1 MLQKDSNSGK
11 RREWILSAHSKLH
24 LQSSTHRTAFRK
36 LLAILTSALTGG
48 QQEHA
53 CEAFRVWKAKQ
64 HRHKSCENPLYET
77 LAWAALKLRAL
88 SKGSWKSL
96 IGGLGPN
103 PLSVQG
109 RTESGSFHCVRPE
122 RIILSAPS
130 AQHNLLIT
138 TALFST
144 ICRGL
149 TAQDVSF
156 VPQTT
161 WSHIPRKGDLHIINT
176 ETKLVTSRETVISP
190 HAVGAHIQEQPLRYL
205 PLKRGDK

>member
-1 MLQKDSNSGK
+1 MNT
-11 RREWILSAHSKLH
+11 I
-24 LQSSTHRTAFRK
+24 SSFKTA
-36 LLAILTSALTGG
+36 L
-48 QQEHA
+48 
-53 CEAFRVWKAKQ
+53 AKQ
-64 HRHKSCENPLYET
+64 HSQNSPSEVTRHPHISTDWRTAGARMWGFRGVKSKTPAQILWESSLRDICTSSTQTMGTVQRLMEITYRW
-77 LAWAALKLRAL
+77 AWT
-88 SKGSWKSL
+88 KS
-96 IGGLGPN
+96 PFC
-103 PLSVQG
+103 
-109 RTESGSFHCVRPE
+109 SGAHRVGFFSFCVSPE
-122 RIILSAPS
+122 CIILSAPS

-176 ETKLVTSRETVISP
+176 ETKLVTSRETIISP

-205 PLKRGDK
+205 LLKRGDK